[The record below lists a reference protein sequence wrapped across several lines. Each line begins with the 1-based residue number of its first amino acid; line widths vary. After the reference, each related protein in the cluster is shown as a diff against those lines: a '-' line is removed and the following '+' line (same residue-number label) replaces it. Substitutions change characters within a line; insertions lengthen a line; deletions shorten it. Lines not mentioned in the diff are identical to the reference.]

1 MIIYRFMPA
10 SSLPLSRELLGEE
23 EMHTILLQSGE
34 VEPGSQLLVAAEMM
48 VVVCMNYGEVG
59 EDFAGGT
66 LMVDNAIVVE
76 VVEVTAGDDSLA
88 QVMVVKGGGSL
99 A

>member
-1 MIIYRFMPA
+1 
-10 SSLPLSRELLGEE
+10 
-23 EMHTILLQSGE
+23 MHTILLQSVE
-34 VEPGSQLLVAAEMM
+34 VGPSSQLLVE
-48 VVVCMNYGEVG
+48 VVVYMNYGEVA
-59 EDFAGGT
+59 EDFVDGT

-76 VVEVTAGDDSLA
+76 GEVGAIAGDDSLA